1 MSLRSIRVV
10 YLKELRDLLRDRR
23 TIISMI
29 VVPVLVIPL
38 LMLGIG
44 GISVKMVRKAAE
56 EVPAVMILGETN
68 APALAAQL
76 RGLPRLNVVPADP
89 DYTNLIS
96 NKKVRAA
103 VEIPPGFD
111 AALAAGEPAV
121 VRIYEYQGEIK
132 SQFGVNALR
141 DFFHDL
147 RQTTVS
153 NRLASH
159 NLPPSLI
166 RPFEIEQTNVAP
178 PQKVSGNLIGGLIP
192 YIIILMSLTGAMYP
206 AMDLT
211 AGEKER
217 GTIETL
223 LCSPASR
230 GSLVLG
236 KFLMVLTAAVATTVL
251 SLSSMGGSFLVA
263 SRLVSRAGGEA
274 AARLPLT
281 VDLPSLL
288 LVFLMMLPVAVMFSA
303 LLLALAL
310 FARSFK
316 EAQSYVSPLMIVVI
330 MPAVASMV
338 PGVELDALLSIVP
351 VLNVSLV
358 SKEILSGTL
367 HWGHLGLIFLSS
379 SVYAAAALG
388 FAVWQFQRESV
399 LFRS

>member
-1 MSLRSIRVV
+1 MKLAGMFVV
-10 YLKELRDLLRDRR
+10 YRKELRDLLRDRR

-44 GISVKMVRKAAE
+44 GISVKMVKKAAE
-56 EVPAVMILGETN
+56 EIPSVMILGETN
-68 APALAAQL
+68 SPGVAASL
-76 RGLPRLNVVPADP
+76 RALPRLNVVPADS

-103 VEIPPGFD
+103 VELPPGFD
-111 AALAAGEPAV
+111 AALAAGRPATI
-121 VRIYEYQGEIK
+121 RIYEYQGEIK
-132 SQFGVNALR
+132 SQFGANALR
-141 DFFHDL
+141 DFFRDL
-147 RQTTVS
+147 RENTVS
-153 NRLASH
+153 NRLVSR
-159 NLPPSLI
+159 NLEPSLI
-166 RPFEIEQTNVAP
+166 KPFEIEQTNVAP

-230 GSLVLG
+230 GSIVLG
-236 KFLMVLTAAVATTVL
+236 KFLMVLTAALATTVL
-251 SLSSMGGSFLVA
+251 SLSSMGGSFLFA
-263 SRLVSRAGGEA
+263 SRLIARAGAGA
-274 AARLPLT
+274 AKLPLT

-288 LVFLMMLPVAVMFSA
+288 MVFAMMLPIAIMFAA
-303 LLLALAL
+303 LLLALSL

-338 PGVELDALLSIVP
+338 PGVELDGVLSLVP

-358 SKEILSGTL
+358 SKELLSGTF
-367 HWGHLGLIFLSS
+367 HWGYIALIFLSS